1 MFGAE
6 LAPPAVME
14 VAPRWPHVE
23 QPPGTG
29 VRENETL
36 VPAGDEVVEEVQLD
50 DLMLA
55 NQQANDI
62 RAAPIWPRVEQPHG
76 SELGQN

>member
-23 QPPGTG
+23 QPPGTR

-36 VPAGDEVVEEVQLD
+36 VPAGAEVVEEVQLD
-50 DLMLA
+50 DLRLA
-55 NQQANDI
+55 KPTGQRQMGSSNMATGG
-62 RAAPIWPRVEQPHG
+62 AATWKWVG
-76 SELGQN
+76 TK